1 MPSPARK
8 DSNLR
13 FDKDILKIDCE
24 KTQQRLTDAILS
36 QIRDDLKK
44 TGAVIGV
51 SGGIDSSLCAALCA
65 KALGPDR
72 VLGVMMPEQ
81 DSVSESKQ
89 LAQELAAKFGFET
102 ITEEITGGL
111 SGMGCY
117 ERRDEAI
124 KQVFPDF
131 NPKWKTKI
139 TISSNI
145 LDSTAF
151 NFFNLEAEDEN
162 GKKMSKR
169 MPRSAYLQVVAA
181 SNLKQ
186 RLRMTTLYY
195 HAERRNW
202 AVVGTGNKDEHMQGF
217 FVKYGDGGADLKPIA
232 HLFKIQVFQ
241 LARHLGVPES
251 ILVRT
256 PTTDTYSAECTQEEF
271 FFGLDFYNMD
281 MIWYAI
287 ENNIP
292 AGEVAEVLELT
303 EEQIQRAMAG
313 IKRKIV
319 ATEYLR
325 AAPLEIS

>member
-1 MPSPARK
+1 MRK
-8 DSNLR
+8 DSELR
-13 FDKDILKIDCE
+13 FDKDILKLDCE
-24 KTQQRLTDAILS
+24 KSQDELTSSIIS

-44 TGAVIGV
+44 SGAVIGI

-65 KALGPDR
+65 VALGPER
-72 VLGVMMPEQ
+72 VLGVLMPEQ
-81 DSVSESKQ
+81 DSSPESRE
-89 LAQELAAKFGFET
+89 LALELAAKFGFDT
-102 ITEEITGGL
+102 ITEVITDGL
-111 SGMGCY
+111 SGMKCY

-131 NPKWKTKI
+131 DSNWKSKI
-139 TISSNI
+139 TISGDI
-145 LDSTAF
+145 LDSRAF
-151 NFFNLEAEDEN
+151 NFFNLEVEDES
-162 GKKMSKR
+162 GQKMTKR

-195 HAERRNW
+195 HAEQRNW
-202 AVVGTGNKDEHMQGF
+202 AVIGTGNKDEHMQGF

-232 HLFKIQVFQ
+232 HLFKIQVFE

-251 ILVRT
+251 ILERT

-281 MIWYAI
+281 MIWYAM

-292 AGEVAEVLELT
+292 AAKVAEVLDLT
-303 EEQIQRAMAG
+303 AEQVERATNGIQ
-313 IKRKIV
+313 RKIV

-325 AAPLEIS
+325 AAPLEIG